1 MSIIG
6 HQDTEIKS
14 LQEENERLKQE
25 RQKTIE
31 MIDKR
36 IEELENETKETSEE
50 WWHIKIIKELQ
61 DLKKRIE

>member
-1 MSIIG
+1 
-6 HQDTEIKS
+6 
-14 LQEENERLKQE
+14 
-25 RQKTIE
+25 